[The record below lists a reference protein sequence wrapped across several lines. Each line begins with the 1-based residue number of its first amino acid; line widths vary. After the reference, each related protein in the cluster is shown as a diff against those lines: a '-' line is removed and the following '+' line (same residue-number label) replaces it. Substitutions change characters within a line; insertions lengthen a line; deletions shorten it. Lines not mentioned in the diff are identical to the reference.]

1 MVCKVHTV
9 VVVIRE
15 IEAHSDFNCVE
26 FLQEPT
32 LYTVKGMAILDND
45 GNRILAKY
53 YDRNVFPTAKEQ
65 KAFEKNLFS
74 KTHRANAEII
84 MLDGL
89 TCVYRSNVDLFFYV
103 MGSSHENELILMS
116 VLNCLYDSVSHILRK
131 NVEKRVVLENLDI
144 VMLAMDEICDGG
156 IIMEADSSAV
166 VQRVALRPDD
176 LPLGEQTVAQGS
188 LLLPFLFI
196 IVMEAVVFK
205 VVRNMKAMV
214 FADDLRLWFGVKKKR
229 RYRYSCMCGVR
240 KWKLRARSK
249 VMVIRRK
256 RGMTRRGIQ
265 LYGVDLEQVKNF
277 RYHSSV
283 LERKGKRC
291 YGEGII

>member
-1 MVCKVHTV
+1 MYPNTSKDPDTDSVSVGPWCVVLMKSMPQYQIALATKFISLSSYYSNPMASLVLTDSSQLTSDSQRLAVSQHQRSHGATV
-9 VVVIRE
+9 VEDMAFLQDVDMPIAFPENIGYVLLV
-15 IEAHSDFNCVE
+15 SCLCLKNCVK
-26 FLQEPT
+26 EPT

-53 YDRNVFPTAKEQ
+53 YDKNVFPTAKEQ
-65 KAFEKNLFS
+65 KTFEKNLFN

-156 IIMEADSSAV
+156 
-166 VQRVALRPDD
+166 
-176 LPLGEQTVAQGS
+176 
-188 LLLPFLFI
+188 
-196 IVMEAVVFK
+196 
-205 VVRNMKAMV
+205 
-214 FADDLRLWFGVKKKR
+214 
-229 RYRYSCMCGVR
+229 
-240 KWKLRARSK
+240 
-249 VMVIRRK
+249 
-256 RGMTRRGIQ
+256 
-265 LYGVDLEQVKNF
+265 
-277 RYHSSV
+277 
-283 LERKGKRC
+283 
-291 YGEGII
+291 